1 MMEKWIH
8 LKFMKYLNDNKLLH
22 EKQSGFRAGHSTESA
37 LILLI
42 DSWLKA
48 INEGKFVGC
57 VMIDFRKAFDLV
69 DHAVLLKKLEIKN
82 VGKVLYL
89 GLNHTYL
96 REHRK
101 CPLSIQNLI
110 LKT

>member
-1 MMEKWIH
+1 MEKWIH

-22 EKQSGFRAGHSTESA
+22 EKQSSFRVGHSTESA

-48 INEGKFVGC
+48 IIEGKCVGC
-57 VMIDFRKAFDLV
+57 IMIDFRKAFYLV
-69 DHAVLLKKLEIKN
+69 CHAFLLKKLELYKC
-82 VGKVLYL
+82 GKSALSL
-89 GLNHTYL
+89 FNHTYL

-101 CPLSIQNLI
+101 CPLNIQNLI